1 MTVQELHDMTRV
13 LIERGHADTRIYVS
27 KLKNGRLVCTNFQP
41 EMSGVKVTKTG
52 IVRDINGIKA
62 LIG

>member
-1 MTVQELHDMTRV
+1 M
-13 LIERGHADTRIYVS
+13 
-27 KLKNGRLVCTNFQP
+27 KNGRMVCTNFQP
-41 EMSGVKVTKTG
+41 EISGVKVTKTG